1 MSRVELLG
9 LAGFWVQKILS
20 SLLCLIF
27 QVEKIRSPIIL
38 GYEEVKVSYLRLETW
53 AKVLPEPR
61 LRSSPQLPK
70 EADQSTGT
78 DKVVQWRGR
87 ETRPTGSVA
96 SPVQELWA
104 TNNRTQFKTRSTHG
118 MVQNDKEGR
127 QEQRVSTDKE
137 REIGGKNLPK
147 EMSLKTEI
155 PKHRKKTHTAKQI

>member
-70 EADQSTGT
+70 EADQSSGT

-87 ETRPTGSVA
+87 ETRPTGSVV

-147 EMSLKTEI
+147 
-155 PKHRKKTHTAKQI
+155 